1 MFRNLKG
8 SFMNFY
14 RYRFLLQNLIQRDIK
29 VKYRRSTLG
38 ILWSVLNPLL
48 MMFVLTMVFSYFFR
62 FDIENY
68 PVYILS
74 GQLIFNYFTES
85 TSMAMESVIGYAP
98 LIKKVYVPKY
108 IFPLEKTC
116 FSFVN
121 LCFSFIAL
129 VVVMVVT
136 GATFHPTMILALYP
150 MLTLFVFS
158 LGVGLFLASSSIFFR
173 DIIHLWS
180 VFTTALMY
188 ASAVFY
194 PKSLLDGSI
203 MQYLINLNPVY
214 WYIDAF
220 RQVVLNGQ
228 MFTPNHILV
237 CAGCA
242 IVAMIVGVKVFKK
255 GQDSFILY
263 I

>member
-1 MFRNLKG
+1 MIKNMKSRFNMFYK
-8 SFMNFY
+8 
-14 RYRFLLQNLIQRDIK
+14 YRFLLQNLIQRDIK

-38 ILWSVLNPLL
+38 ILWSVLNPL
-48 MMFVLTMVFSYFFR
+48 MMMIVLTLVFSYFFR

-108 IFPLEKTC
+108 IFPLEK
-116 FSFVN
+116 S
-121 LCFSFIAL
+121 CFSFINMCFSLIAL
-129 VVVMVVT
+129 LIVMVLT
-136 GATFHPTMILALYP
+136 GAKFY
-150 MLTLFVFS
+150 
-158 LGVGLFLASSSIFFR
+158 GVGLFLSSSAIFFR

-194 PKSLLDGSI
+194 PVSILDNTP
-203 MQYLINLNPVY
+203 MQFIINLNPIY

-220 RQVVLNGQ
+220 RQVVLRGE
-228 MFTPNHILV
+228 FFSPNHLII
-237 CAGCA
+237 CALCAVIAMVVGC
-242 IVAMIVGVKVFKK
+242 ITFKK
-255 GQDSFILY
+255 GQDNFILY